1 VSGPEE
7 RREGPERPPSGID
20 EPPGRDP
27 GDRTGEEPHHALNNP
42 VSEPDPTEW
51 PDPYER
57 RPDPRAPDEEGDE
70 ERPRAPNAPSTSEP
84 HPPVGT
90 DQLRGGED
98 DYPRRGKGRR

>member
-1 VSGPEE
+1 MTPEE
-7 RREGPERPPSGID
+7 RRHEPDQPPSGID

-27 GDRTGEEPHHALNNP
+27 GDRTGEEEPHHALNNP

-70 ERPRAPNAPSTSEP
+70 ARPRAPNAPSTSEP
-84 HPPVGT
+84 HPPIGT